1 MQKYCSNKIF
11 TPTLTNWKTRAMAKE
26 FVSGRGK
33 YFCRGCNE
41 SELFSALDLGE
52 LPIANELWPTEHE
65 LEEVFPL
72 HLRICTAC
80 GLGQV
85 EDVVTPSRL
94 FRDYRYLSSMSSVF
108 VAHAKEYATSTA
120 IRLDLQP
127 KDWVLEIGS
136 NDGYL
141 LKHFIE
147 LGVDVLGIEPAE
159 NVAKIATQSGIPLVS
174 EFFGVDLA
182 GSLIENRGFPRLVVA
197 NNVMAHVPDIQD
209 FIGGLAKVAGPNTV
223 ISIENPS
230 LINFLEKN
238 QFDTIYHEHYSYL
251 TAHSV
256 AHIVENFGLEL
267 FDLEKIPTHGGSNRY
282 WLRSVSSTEPKS
294 ETVDLS
300 IESEISSGL
309 FDRESW
315 HAFSDEVKKTLSDFR
330 AWLESSFSEGKKVVG
345 YGAAA
350 KASTLL
356 NGAGV
361 EKEWLVAIADA
372 SHEKQGRFMPAEGIP
387 IISPQKMFELKPT
400 DVIIFPWNIQD
411 ELIQLIKG
419 RSQTDTR
426 IWRVIPHLEQIV

>member
-1 MQKYCSNKIF
+1 
-11 TPTLTNWKTRAMAKE
+11 MAQE
-26 FVSGRGK
+26 FVLGRGK
-33 YFCRGCNE
+33 DFCRGCNE
-41 SELFSALDLGE
+41 SDLFSALNLGE
-52 LPIANELWPTEHE
+52 LPIANELWPTENQ
-65 LEEVFPL
+65 LKEVFPL

-120 IRLDLQP
+120 SRLNLQP
-127 KDWVLEIGS
+127 TDWVLEIGS

-141 LKHFIE
+141 LKHFID
-147 LGVDVLGIEPAE
+147 LGVNVLGIEPAE
-159 NVAKIATQSGIPLVS
+159 NVAKIATEAGVPSVS

-182 GSLIENRGFPRLVVA
+182 SSLIEQRGFPRLVVA

-209 FIGGLAKVAGPNTV
+209 FIGGLAKLAGPNTV
-223 ISIENPS
+223 MSIENPS
-230 LINFLEKN
+230 LMNFLEKN

-256 AHIVENFGLEL
+256 SHIVKNFGLEL
-267 FDLEKIPTHGGSNRY
+267 FDLQQISTHGGSNRY
-282 WLRSVSSTEPKS
+282 WLRSSSSTKPKS
-294 ETVDLS
+294 DAVDLH
-300 IESEISSGL
+300 IESEISNGL
-309 FDRESW
+309 FNREAW
-315 HAFSDEVKKTLSDFR
+315 HAFSDEVKRTLGDFG
-330 AWLESSFSEGKKVVG
+330 AWLNRSFEEGRKVVG

-356 NGAGV
+356 NSAGV
-361 EKEWLVAIADA
+361 KREQFVAIADA

-387 IISPQKMFELKPT
+387 IISPQEMFELKPT

-419 RSQTDTR
+419 GNQTDTR
-426 IWRVIPHLEQIV
+426 IWRVIPHLEQIA